1 MLVDNVSLFGG
12 GVFWKNRNKA
22 QLEWVQIQCGK
33 EGTALGGMGQ
43 KTALRDKA
51 L

>member
-1 MLVDNVSLFGG
+1 MCLYLGEEFFGKIG
-12 GVFWKNRNKA
+12 KA

-33 EGTALGGMGQ
+33 EGTALGGMEQ
-43 KTALRDKA
+43 ETALRDKA